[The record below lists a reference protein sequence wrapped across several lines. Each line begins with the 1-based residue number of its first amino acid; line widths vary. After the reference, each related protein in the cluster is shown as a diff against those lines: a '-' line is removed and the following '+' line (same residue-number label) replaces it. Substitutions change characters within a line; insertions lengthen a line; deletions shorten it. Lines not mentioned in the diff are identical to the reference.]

1 MFGGHVGDGQVCTTR
16 LSLLISCDQSLH
28 RDEQVLGR
36 GGRMLGGG
44 EVSKAAARKLCWK
57 GEEGSSSWSEQPL
70 ATGTWLLGCVAS
82 KMDGHGLQGRTT
94 SSQAFDAESRT
105 NVSWPP
111 GHSCLSLGP
120 ASFGPGQGG
129 PAR

>member
-1 MFGGHVGDGQVCTTR
+1 MR
-16 LSLLISCDQSLH
+16 LSLFISRDQSPH

-36 GGRMLGGG
+36 GGRTLSGG

-57 GEEGSSSWSEQPL
+57 GEEGSSSRSEQPL
-70 ATGTWLLGCVAS
+70 AMGTWLLGCVVS

-105 NVSWPP
+105 NVSRPP
-111 GHSCLSLGP
+111 GHSCLSLRP
-120 ASFGPGQGG
+120 ASFSPGQGG

>member
-1 MFGGHVGDGQVCTTR
+1 M
-16 LSLLISCDQSLH
+16 
-28 RDEQVLGR
+28 
-36 GGRMLGGG
+36 GGG

-57 GEEGSSSWSEQPL
+57 GEEGSSSRSEQPL
-70 ATGTWLLGCVAS
+70 AMGTWLLGCVAS

-105 NVSWPP
+105 NVSRPP

-120 ASFGPGQGG
+120 ASFSPGQGG